1 MNHVFSRR
9 PTSELPAGAEALLE
23 MKARGKQLLESGA
36 PEDPAGSLVPL
47 IPQGER
53 PVTGYLLDYLQLQPS
68 RLRLPPAACLRLYQR
83 FRVTH
88 AILWHS
94 CLYFKPR
101 KMTASS

>member
-68 RLRLPPAACLRLYQR
+68 RLRLTPACVFISVSESRTLFYG
-83 FRVTH
+83 
-88 AILWHS
+88 ILV
-94 CLYFKPR
+94 FI
-101 KMTASS
+101 SSHVK